1 MVIGERE
8 IRFCDVVAFGK
19 ANSIGCDILRL
30 ADEIAAVGLVQ
41 EDALDVEQAERLV
54 DRRPR
59 DAEAG
64 GKVLRR
70 EMIAGA
76 EALRLNV
83 TEDAGGEALRDL
95 APARSAVTA
104 HDGAMFVLWI

>member
-1 MVIGERE
+1 M
-8 IRFCDVVAFGK
+8 
-19 ANSIGCDILRL
+19 
-30 ADEIAAVGLVQ
+30 
-41 EDALDVEQAERLV
+41 EQAERLV

-64 GKVLRR
+64 GRVLRR

-83 TEDAGGEALRDL
+83 TEDAGGEALRTL
-95 APARSAVTA
+95 APARSALWRTTE
-104 HDGAMFVLWI
+104 AMFVLWI